1 MVPHILGTVNATR
14 FLFARDPAHTD
25 AGRQFLPRDAM
36 TTTAASKRI
45 LIVEDEASFRDV
57 LEMGLGP
64 KGFETLAVGTL
75 AEAERILAVTPFDAV
90 VSDLRL
96 KDGSGI
102 DLLRWMNE
110 RGLDTPVVI
119 MTAFATTE
127 TTVQALNLGAVDFLT
142 KTKNDIQE
150 LTRVLKGIFDV
161 AQAPPALEVSDIAD
175 LVGVGD
181 TIRKIQALVGKV
193 ARANTT
199 VLITGESGTGKEIVA
214 RLVHRYSDRAKGP
227 FVPVNC
233 GALPEALLESELF
246 GYEKGAFTGAQ
257 TLKRGLFEEAQG
269 GIIFLDEIGEMPL
282 PLQVKLLR
290 VLQER
295 RIRRLGAS
303 EERAVDARVIGASNR
318 DLRERAERG
327 QFRQDLYFRLNILHI
342 DMPTLRDRQEDLP
355 VLVDHFLTRFC
366 RKLNRPPMNLSDE
379 AMAILRRYR
388 FPGNVRELENLMER
402 CVALNSGGAIDKD
415 LFPDNVLRGDGPG
428 PEPGRPLEIPP
439 GGFDLEGYLTALK
452 GHLMRR
458 ALDRC
463 EGNRTRAARM
473 LGMSFR
479 AYRYWL
485 QEMGG
490 PETLPASFPWP
501 GEFPP
506 QESGD
511 SEVRGDCAND
521 LL

>member
-1 MVPHILGTVNATR
+1 MNPT
-14 FLFARDPAHTD
+14 
-25 AGRQFLPRDAM
+25 LPD
-36 TTTAASKRI
+36 KRV
-45 LIVEDEASFRDV
+45 LLVEDEASFREV
-57 LEMGLGP
+57 LQMGLAP
-64 KGFETLAVGTL
+64 QGFQAVAVGTL
-75 AEAERILAVTPFDAV
+75 AEGKRLLGEGGFDAV

-102 DLLRWMNE
+102 DLLLWMKTS
-110 RGLDTPVVI
+110 GLETPVVI

-150 LTRVLKGIFDV
+150 LTKVLKGIFAV
-161 AQAPPALEVSDIAD
+161 TPPAASLEVADIGD
-175 LVGVGD
+175 LVGVGS
-181 TIRKIQALVGKV
+181 TIRKVQALVGKV

-233 GALPEALLESELF
+233 GALPENLLESELF
-246 GYEKGAFTGAQ
+246 GYERGAFTGAHGM
-257 TLKRGLFEEAQG
+257 KRGLFEEAEG
-269 GIIFLDEIGEMPL
+269 GVIFLDEIGEMPL
-282 PLQVKLLR
+282 SLQVKLLR

-303 EERAVDARVIGASNR
+303 EERPVNARVIGASNR
-318 DLRERAERG
+318 DIRGRAERG

-342 DMPTLRDRQEDLP
+342 ELPPLRERQEDLP
-355 VLVDHFLTRFC
+355 VLVEHFLTRFC
-366 RKLNRPPMNLSDE
+366 EKLKKPSMNLSED
-379 AMAILRRYR
+379 AMAVLNHYR

-402 CVALNSGGAIDKD
+402 CVALHSGGTIGKD
-415 LFPDNVLRGDGPG
+415 LFPDNLLNGGATSQ
-428 PEPGRPLEIPP
+428 EPAQRLEIPA
-439 GGFDLEGYLTALK
+439 GGLDLEAYLAALK
-452 GHLMRR
+452 GHLMRE
-458 ALDRC
+458 AHARC
-463 EGNRTRAARM
+463 EGNKTKAARM

-490 PETLPASFPWP
+490 LETLPAGFPWP
-501 GEFPP
+501 DDFPP
-506 QESGD
+506 ADTDEMELRGD
-511 SEVRGDCAND
+511 SPNEF
-521 LL
+521 L